1 LLQNALKP
9 LHKKDKPVIPPWDNS
24 IRKPQSEV
32 TAQSEIQETTGF
44 GRELS
49 DSIAEG
55 DESADRSDDSSIA
68 SLES

>member
-1 LLQNALKP
+1 MKP

-24 IRKPQSEV
+24 IRNLQSEV
-32 TAQSEIQETTGF
+32 AVQSEIQEMTGF

-55 DESADRSDDSSIA
+55 DESADRSLIVIS
-68 SLES
+68 